1 MARIGVAT
9 MPTQQAIEFLRA
21 VQFRNRPQVGALRV
35 RWSRWLNA
43 MGFAAAPSK
52 ILDVYVEDNNDSG
65 CDQSAGE
72 LRQSL
77 LMASP
82 EDRLELVSDY
92 LGGVVARVLGTSA
105 ENLDRQQPLQ
115 RLGLDSLTTVELCNR
130 LENDLRITVPL
141 SALAKQPTLTQL
153 SEVLLGLLP
162 QRESRTAATP

>member
-1 MARIGVAT
+1 
-9 MPTQQAIEFLRA
+9 
-21 VQFRNRPQVGALRV
+21 
-35 RWSRWLNA
+35 
-43 MGFAAAPSK
+43 
-52 ILDVYVEDNNDSG
+52 
-65 CDQSAGE
+65 
-72 LRQSL
+72 
-77 LMASP
+77 
-82 EDRLELVSDY
+82 VSDY

-115 RLGLDSLTTVELCNR
+115 RLGLDSLTTVELSNR